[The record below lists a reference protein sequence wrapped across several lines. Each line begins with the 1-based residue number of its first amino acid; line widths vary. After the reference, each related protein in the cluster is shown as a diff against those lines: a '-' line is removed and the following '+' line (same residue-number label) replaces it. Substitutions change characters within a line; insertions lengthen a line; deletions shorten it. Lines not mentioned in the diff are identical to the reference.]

1 MGLKKFSGEVI
12 KEGKRVRWPKRD
24 VLIPSV
30 VTVLIIALFAGL
42 ILWLEDYA
50 GNTLIEIIK
59 NAFSTMGK

>member
-12 KEGKRVRWPKRD
+12 KEGKRVRWPKRE

-30 VTVLIIALFAGL
+30 ITVLIIALFAGL